1 MRNAALTTQIFFA
14 SLTTSE
20 INFASLS
27 VVMKRKDSF
36 TPE

>member
-1 MRNAALTTQIFFA
+1 MLRSPHKF
-14 SLTTSE
+14 STSPE